1 MRKCWVIVIVA
12 MGYNCMGIAASA
24 SLQASRIQS
33 LLSSQDYEAL
43 IEDDETY
50 VTTKL
55 GKTPN
60 PPFLETYQAGAA
72 FTINAPVSVTR
83 DILTR
88 YEVYEKLIPFI
99 DDIKVIEAPAKVAIE
114 GGILGWKMLSL
125 IQFHDKDP
133 GWIHFVVTQG
143 TFAGMEGDFYFEAKR
158 GHQNTSLVYFR
169 VMQSDEHFPPR
180 FIMESGA
187 NMILRNTANK
197 MREYIESR

>member
-33 LLSSQDYEAL
+33 LLSSQAYEAL

-55 GKTPN
+55 GKSPN

-133 GWIHFVVTQG
+133 GWIHFVVTHG
-143 TFAGMEGDFYFEAKR
+143 SSAGMEGDFYFEAKR

-169 VMQSDEHFPPR
+169 VMQSDENFPPR

-187 NMILRNTANK
+187 NMILRSTANK